1 MAIIKQAKN
10 IMVKVQSDS
19 VIFANQIM
27 TKTAKKMMIRTTED
41 DIIMIAA
48 KKLKAKNNGD

>member
-19 VIFANQIM
+19 VIFANQSM

>member
-10 IMVKVQSDS
+10 ILVKVQSDS
-19 VIFANQIM
+19 VIFANQSM

>member
-10 IMVKVQSDS
+10 ILVKVQSDS
-19 VIFANQIM
+19 VIFARQSM

>member
-10 IMVKVQSDS
+10 IMVKVQSES
-19 VIFANQIM
+19 VIFAHQSM